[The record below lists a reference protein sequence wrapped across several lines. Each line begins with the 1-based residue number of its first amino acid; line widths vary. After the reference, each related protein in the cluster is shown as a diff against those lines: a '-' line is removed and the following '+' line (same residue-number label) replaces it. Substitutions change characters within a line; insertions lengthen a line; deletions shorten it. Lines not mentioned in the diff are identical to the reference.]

1 MTECCICLTEI
12 NKTTGQVDMSCSHKY
27 HLKCISKWLSNHST
41 CPMCRSKTSEM
52 ETLESKAPTYGIGGN
67 RMYSDLHS
75 GGIGSRAIIYMQ
87 NYIQNYN
94 YTWNESMI
102 PTSSDDT
109 DPQDTVPQD
118 TVLHE
123 TIPHE
128 TIPHE
133 TIQPNEFPPDDI
145 RLVAQQAGVGVAR
158 ALEALRTT
166 NGDIVNSILHLIQ
179 EI

>member
-12 NKTTGQVDMSCSHKY
+12 NQTTGQVDMSCSHKY

-52 ETLESKAPTYGIGGN
+52 ETLELKAPTYGIGGN
-67 RMYSDLHS
+67 RMYSDVHS
-75 GGIGSRAIIYMQ
+75 GIGSRAIIYMQ
-87 NYIQNYN
+87 NYNL
-94 YTWNESMI
+94 TWNEINNSYINTI
-102 PTSSDDT
+102 PYNTSEDT
-109 DPQDTVPQD
+109 DPQETIPQETISQD
-118 TVLHE
+118 TV
-123 TIPHE
+123 
-128 TIPHE
+128 PHE
-133 TIQPNEFPPDDI
+133 TIQQTEFPSDDI
-145 RLVAQQAGVGVAR
+145 RLVAQQAGVGVTR

>member
-1 MTECCICLTEI
+1 MTECCICLTDI

-41 CPMCRSKTSEM
+41 CPMCRATTSEM
-52 ETLESKAPTYGIGGN
+52 ETLESNSPTYGIGGN
-67 RMYSDLHS
+67 RMYSDVHS
-75 GGIGSRAIIYMQ
+75 GIGSRAIIYMQ

-109 DPQDTVPQD
+109 DPQETVPHDTV
-118 TVLHE
+118 
-123 TIPHE
+123 
-128 TIPHE
+128 PHE
-133 TIQPNEFPPDDI
+133 TIQQNEFPPDDI
-145 RLVAQQAGVGVAR
+145 RLVAQQAGVGVTR

>member
-1 MTECCICLTEI
+1 
-12 NKTTGQVDMSCSHKY
+12 
-27 HLKCISKWLSNHST
+27 
-41 CPMCRSKTSEM
+41 M

-67 RMYSDLHS
+67 RMYSDVHS
-75 GGIGSRAIIYMQ
+75 GIGNRAIIYMQ

-118 TVLHE
+118 TV
-123 TIPHE
+123 
-128 TIPHE
+128 PHE

-145 RLVAQQAGVGVAR
+145 RLVAQQAGVGVTR

>member
-41 CPMCRSKTSEM
+41 CPTCRAKTSEM

-75 GGIGSRAIIYMQ
+75 GGIGNRAIIYMQ

-109 DPQDTVPQD
+109 DPQETISQD
-118 TVLHE
+118 TV
-123 TIPHE
+123 
-128 TIPHE
+128 PHE
-133 TIQPNEFPPDDI
+133 TIQQTEFPLDDI

-158 ALEALRTT
+158 ALDALRTT

-179 EI
+179 DI